1 MGRFIQIE
9 ADLGPM
15 ETELSRFSLRI
26 QGEQL
31 APRMGRGA
39 LEEVRR
45 SYEAETDPDGA
56 SWPSLS
62 TKYAAYKERVRPGA
76 AMLHFD
82 DVLFSSLSFRVD
94 GTAAE
99 IGSIGGPPY
108 AAVHNF
114 GGGNNIPRREY
125 AGVSDVFI
133 EDMKADIE
141 VYIESGEW
149 AGTLSGGAH

>member
-1 MGRFIQIE
+1 MGRFLQIE
-9 ADLGPM
+9 ADFGPM
-15 ETELSRFSLRI
+15 ETELQKFALRI

-31 APRMGRGA
+31 APRMGKGA
-39 LEEVRR
+39 LEEVRQ
-45 SYEAETDPDGA
+45 SYESEIDPDGGA
-56 SWPSLS
+56 WPALS
-62 TKYAAYKERVRPGA
+62 PKYAEYKDRVRPGK

-82 DVLFSSLSFRVD
+82 DALFASLGFRTE

-114 GGGNNIPRREY
+114 GGGNNIPQREY
-125 AGVSDVFI
+125 AGVSDAFI
-133 EDMKADIE
+133 ENMKADIE

-149 AGTLSGGAH
+149 AGTLE